1 MEKWIRLF
9 FVTCIFVW
17 DYFPERRIEFKH
29 QIISNML
36 AWSLIQF
43 LKMPFFVSAARCQ
56 LVRCCRGIS
65 PTASWDGPVASFHKD
80 HVPRLDLNR
89 KSRVKA
95 GYLWMASC
103 ILKCGPYSIT
113 QVHYF
118 VILEPVFFSILAKYQ
133 TKGLKMS
140 VKPFFRHWAWPIWAR
155 WC

>member
-1 MEKWIRLF
+1 
-9 FVTCIFVW
+9 
-17 DYFPERRIEFKH
+17 
-29 QIISNML
+29 ML

-43 LKMPFFVSAARCQ
+43 LKMHFFVSAARCQ

-118 VILEPVFFSILAKYQ
+118 VILEPVFFHFSKISNKRSKDECKTIFPTLSLANLGQVVLAVDDLASHNTAENILALLRESRS
-133 TKGLKMS
+133 TL
-140 VKPFFRHWAWPIWAR
+140 
-155 WC
+155 